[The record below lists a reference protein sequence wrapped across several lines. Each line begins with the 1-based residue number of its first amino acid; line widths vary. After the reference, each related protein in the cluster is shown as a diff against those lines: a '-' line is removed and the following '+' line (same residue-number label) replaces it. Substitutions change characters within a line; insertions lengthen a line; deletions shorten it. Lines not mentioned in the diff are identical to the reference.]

1 MSPKNRDLVLR
12 SLSESRII
20 GSARLS
26 GRADGSNV
34 GLKMY
39 PRVSGN
45 HRGRGQSLVGVK
57 DMDSILNTSGR
68 RKCIVVKSERTYRV
82 VKGDLGTQLKRE
94 PLHIWRHKKHK
105 PPTRKR
111 GDIEG
116 FSENSRSRLRVLLS
130 TAKWKGGKCRRFGFT
145 LTLPWAAT
153 PNEWRKVW
161 KSFLDLLRKHD
172 NLGLI
177 WRIELTTG
185 KAERS
190 GGLRRC
196 HVHAMVWLP
205 LSKPLRRAD
214 ASLFGKDES
223 LDCMLNLRA
232 FGQEWI
238 SAWQSSAPPLTK
250 GQIDYATSI
259 GEGKNYGVSYKPLDD
274 SKDGAIHYLCDH
286 ASKHKQ
292 EQLGWKGR
300 QWGVVNRR
308 CFAFPSEDDGERIS
322 GKDWA
327 VASRALRRYS
337 RRLRQSGSKRAQP
350 YGDNK
355 CFFGHSEKVLN
366 DVIRAVKDGRI
377 TSGKDWE
384 GGGA

>member
-1 MSPKNRDLVLR
+1 
-12 SLSESRII
+12 
-20 GSARLS
+20 
-26 GRADGSNV
+26 
-34 GLKMY
+34 
-39 PRVSGN
+39 
-45 HRGRGQSLVGVK
+45 
-57 DMDSILNTSGR
+57 MDSITKSAGR
-68 RKCIVVKSERTYRV
+68 RKCIVVKREREYRM

-94 PLHIWRHKKHK
+94 SLHIWRHKNHK

-116 FSENSRSRLRVLLS
+116 FSDNSRARLRVLLS
-130 TAKWKGGKCRRFGFT
+130 TAKWNGDKCRRFGFT

-153 PNEWRKVW
+153 PAEWRRVW
-161 KSFLDLLRKHD
+161 HDFVKRLRKYD
-172 NLGLI
+172 LGAI
-177 WRIELTTG
+177 WRIELPTG

-196 HVHAMVWLP
+196 HVHVMVWLP
-205 LSKPLRRAD
+205 LSCSLRRSD
-214 ASLFGKDES
+214 ASLFGKDEL
-223 LDCMLNLRA
+223 LDVLLNIRA
-232 FGQEWI
+232 FGKEWI
-238 SAWQSSAPPLTK
+238 SAWQYYAPPLTK

-259 GEGKNYGVSYKPLDD
+259 GQGKNYGVSYKPLDD

-308 CFAFPSEDDGERIS
+308 FFAFPSEDDGERIS

-327 VASRALRRYS
+327 VASRQLRRYS
-337 RRLRQSGSKRAQP
+337 RKLRMTGSKRAQP

-355 CFFGHSEKVLN
+355 CFFGASEKCLN
-366 DVIRAVKDGRI
+366 DVIHAVKNGVI
-377 TSGKDWE
+377 T
-384 GGGA
+384 

>member
-1 MSPKNRDLVLR
+1 MYNCGV
-12 SLSESRII
+12 
-20 GSARLS
+20 RLS
-26 GRADGSNV
+26 GRSDGSNV

-39 PRVSGN
+39 PRVSTN

-94 PLHIWRHKKHK
+94 PLHIWRHKNHK

-116 FSENSRSRLRVLLS
+116 FSDNSRARLRVILS
-130 TAKWKGGKCRRFGFT
+130 TAKWKGDKCRRFGFT

-153 PNEWRKVW
+153 PAEWRRVW
-161 KSFLDLLRKHD
+161 HDFVKRLRKYD
-172 NLGLI
+172 LGAI

-196 HVHAMVWLP
+196 HVHVMVWLP
-205 LSKPLRRAD
+205 LSCSLRRSD
-214 ASLFGKDES
+214 ASLFGKDKA
-223 LDCMLNLRA
+223 LDVWLNLRA
-232 FGQEWI
+232 FGQEWVC
-238 SAWQSSAPPLTK
+238 SWRGSAPALTEK
-250 GQIDYATSI
+250 QMEYATSI
-259 GEGKNYGVSYKPLDD
+259 GEGKGFGISYKPLDN

-300 QWGVVNRR
+300 QWGVINRR
-308 CFAFPSEDDGERIS
+308 LFDFPSDDDGERIS
-322 GKDWA
+322 GDVWA
-327 VASRALRRYS
+327 CASRQLRRYS
-337 RRLRQSGSKRAQP
+337 RRLRQLGSKRAQP

-355 CFFGHSEKVLN
+355 CFFGASEKVLQ
-366 DVIRAVKDGRI
+366 DVLQAVKDGRI
-377 TSGKDWE
+377 SSRND
-384 GGGA
+384 ALC